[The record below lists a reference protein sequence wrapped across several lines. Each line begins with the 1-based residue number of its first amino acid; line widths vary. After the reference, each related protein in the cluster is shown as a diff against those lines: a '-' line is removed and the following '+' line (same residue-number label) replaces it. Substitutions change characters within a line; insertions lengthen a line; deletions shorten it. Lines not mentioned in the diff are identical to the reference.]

1 MEQLFH
7 NGDLTQIH
15 VCVTTM
21 TGMALILSI
30 TDSYSRL
37 ECLMFANNPFEA
49 LPKGNDSL
57 RYVGKRLSCSEPHSS
72 MPNMAMILKRLAW

>member
-7 NGDLTQIH
+7 NGDSTQIH

-21 TGMALILSI
+21 TGMALSI
-30 TDSYSRL
+30 IGSYSRL
-37 ECLMFANNPFEA
+37 ECLIFANNAFEA

-72 MPNMAMILKRLAW
+72 MPNVAMILKRLAW